1 MQEAEE
7 EKYHY
12 RIRKVRIKIERKIIF
27 RGFQGLI
34 AVTLKKKK
42 IPSRE
47 NKWEQNPR
55 KTPGEE
61 KSLCMEFQIFLS
73 TLAWLSIPTLNFN
86 YALMAQVKTFKHKS
100 PEFNIR

>member
-42 IPSRE
+42 YPAEKISG
-47 NKWEQNPR
+47 N
-55 KTPGEE
+55 KTPGRLQE
-61 KSLCMEFQIFLS
+61 KKRACAWNFRFSCPRWLGSVSQHSIS
-73 TLAWLSIPTLNFN
+73 TML
-86 YALMAQVKTFKHKS
+86 
-100 PEFNIR
+100 